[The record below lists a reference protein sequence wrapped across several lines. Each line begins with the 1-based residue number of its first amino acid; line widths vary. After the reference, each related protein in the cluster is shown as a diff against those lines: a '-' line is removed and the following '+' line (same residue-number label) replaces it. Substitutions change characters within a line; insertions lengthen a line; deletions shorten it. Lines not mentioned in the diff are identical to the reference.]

1 MLKSFRIPG
10 AFARLCRRMYLE
22 EALAAAAF
30 AMFLLTLSAQALM
43 AHEFKVGAIEI
54 DHPWTRATPDGASVG
69 AGYLVLKNEGT
80 TPDRLVSAT
89 AEVAQKVEIHEM
101 SMKDGVM
108 TMRPVPGGITVPAQ
122 GSVALKPGSYHLM
135 LMGLKQPLKPGTM
148 VNGTLTFEKAGTVS
162 VQFKVESIAAQG
174 SSDGGGHDHTT
185 MPSGK

>member
-1 MLKSFRIPG
+1 MLNSFRFPS
-10 AFARLCRRMYLE
+10 AFARLCRRLYLE

-30 AMFLLTLSAQALM
+30 ALFLLTLSAQALM
-43 AHEFKVGAIEI
+43 AHEFKAGAIEI
-54 DHPWTRATPDGASVG
+54 EHPWTRATPGGASVG

-108 TMRPVPGGITVPAQ
+108 IMRPVAGGIAVPAQ

-135 LMGLKQPLKPGTM
+135 FMGLKQPLTQGAS

-162 VQFKVESIAAQG
+162 VQFKVESIAAQ
-174 SSDGGGHDHTT
+174 SSEGGGHDHMT